1 MQGALATEVRAARR
15 RWLVTGAAGF
25 IGSHLVEALLRLG
38 QEVVGLDN
46 FETGYRRNLDEVR
59 DAVGE
64 EAWRRH
70 TFIEG
75 DIADPAT
82 CRRACDGVEIVLH
95 QAALGSV
102 PRSIEH
108 PLATHA
114 ANATGFLNM
123 LLASRDAG
131 ARRFVYAASS
141 STYGDHPGLPKVEDE
156 IGRPLSPYAV
166 TKYLN
171 ELYADVFGR
180 CYGTEAIGLRYFNV
194 FGARQDPEG
203 AYAAVIPKWVGAML
217 RGERV
222 SIYGDGETS
231 RDFCYV
237 GNAVQA
243 NLRAALVAD
252 AAAVNQVYNVA
263 VGERTSLNALFAVLR
278 ELMRSHRPELAVPAP
293 LHADF
298 RAGDVRHSHADIG
311 KAARLL
317 GYSATHDL
325 RAGLAEALPWYIG
338 RFAPAAVG
346 A

>member
-1 MQGALATEVRAARR
+1 MHETLRREVASTRR

-25 IGSHLVEALLRLG
+25 IGSHLVETLLGLG
-38 QEVVGLDN
+38 QEVVSLDN
-46 FETGYRRNLDEVR
+46 LATGYKRNLDEVR
-59 DAVGE
+59 DAVGQ

-75 DIADPAT
+75 DIVDLST
-82 CRRACDGVEIVLH
+82 CRRACQGVEVVLH

-108 PLATHA
+108 PLLTHA

-123 LLASRDAG
+123 LVGARDAG

-141 STYGDHPGLPKVEDE
+141 STYGDHPGLPKVEDR
-156 IGRPLSPYAV
+156 IGQPLSPYAV

-180 CYGTEAIGLRYFNV
+180 CYGTGAIGLRYFNV
-194 FGARQDPEG
+194 FGSRQDPEG
-203 AYAAVIPKWVGAML
+203 AYAAVIPRWVRAML
-217 RGERV
+217 RGEQV

-237 GNAVQA
+237 ANAVQA

-263 VGERTSLNALFAVLR
+263 VGERTTLNGLYAVLR
-278 ELMRSHRPELAVPAP
+278 ELLRERRSGLDVPTP
-293 LHADF
+293 LHEDF
-298 RAGDVRHSHADIG
+298 RAGDVRHSQADIG

-317 GYSATHDL
+317 GFAPTHDL
-325 RAGLAEALPWYIG
+325 RAGLAEALPWYMA
-338 RFAPAAVG
+338 RFAPEPVRA
-346 A
+346 